1 MKNASLRLVTV
12 NRSAGIIL
20 ANFFI
25 KISLVIFLVSSR
37 LMVVKK
43 PYLFAI
49 CLWSGRCFFRSFFYI
64 EGFYESIRS
73 LGFLCLFFFFQF
85 CDFSKTFYSPF
96 VFFLKTF
103 LYLCYPGTTISF
115 VLWLEKN
122 FLKNGRL
129 RHGYL

>member
-25 KISLVIFLVSSR
+25 KISLVILLVSSR
-37 LMVVKK
+37 LMVVKNHI
-43 PYLFAI
+43 YLLFA
-49 CLWSGRCFFRSFFYI
+49 CGLGDVFFAAFFTLKD
-64 EGFYESIRS
+64 SMRV
-73 LGFLCLFFFFQF
+73 LDPWVFLCLFFFFQF

-115 VLWLEKN
+115 VL
-122 FLKNGRL
+122 
-129 RHGYL
+129 